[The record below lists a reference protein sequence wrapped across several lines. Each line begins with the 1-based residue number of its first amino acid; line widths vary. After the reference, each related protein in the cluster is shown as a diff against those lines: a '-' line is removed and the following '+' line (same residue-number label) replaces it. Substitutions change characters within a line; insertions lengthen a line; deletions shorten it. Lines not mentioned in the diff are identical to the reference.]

1 MDNCCVETARPLD
14 GDCPRCGRRGRS
26 VDEITPKALL
36 RPNALERRK
45 GVEHRFCATTDCPVV
60 YFGDGEVFC
69 REEVIVPVF
78 QKEPAGGRTVCY
90 CFAVTEQDIRREIE
104 QTGRSMAFDRI
115 SALVK
120 VERCACEVRNPQGG
134 CCLGNISSLVESA
147 TAKVAAREG

>member
-1 MDNCCVETARPLD
+1 METGTPLD

-36 RPNALERRK
+36 RSDALERRK
-45 GVEHRFCATTDCPVV
+45 GVQHRFCATPDCPVV

-78 QKEPAGGRTVCY
+78 QKERADARMVCY
-90 CFAVTEQDIRREIE
+90 CFAVTDHDIRREIE
-104 QTGRSMAFDRI
+104 QTGRSAAFDRI

-120 VERCACEVRNPQGG
+120 AERCACEVRNPQGS
-134 CCLGNISSLVESA
+134 CCLGNISSLVEDA
-147 TAKVAAREG
+147 TGTVAARRG